1 MPEYDSD
8 EDIVGE
14 MVAIAPALAM
24 MNDQLI
30 AELGFGGIELLAN
43 PPPPQPQ
50 QQQQQQGE
58 E

>member
-8 EDIVGE
+8 EDLVGE
-14 MVAIAPALAM
+14 MVAMAPAVAM

-30 AELGFGGIELLAN
+30 AELGFGGIEWLAN
-43 PPPPQPQ
+43 PPPQPQ
-50 QQQQQQGE
+50 QHQQQQGE